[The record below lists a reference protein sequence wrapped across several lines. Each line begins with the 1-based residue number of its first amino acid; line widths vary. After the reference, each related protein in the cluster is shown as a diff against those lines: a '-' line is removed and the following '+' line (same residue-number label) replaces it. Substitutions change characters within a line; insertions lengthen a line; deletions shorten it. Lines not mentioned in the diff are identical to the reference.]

1 MKIDFQSLDVNQ
13 NVDVEKTSK
22 STASSARKTDTES
35 GYKVDISGIVMD
47 NAAYG
52 TEELKSAQEV
62 MQDAGRTDVALQ
74 RNYMAVMSNSMS
86 TEDFT
91 KLQEEGYP
99 PGSTTVETSVTIL
112 DKIKATLARAGV
124 AVEGYTD
131 DISDEQLEKITG
143 SVSSA
148 AMIKQKLWENDLPVT
163 DENIGS
169 IEQAANQVSTMTG
182 LSDSMIKYMLS
193 NDMEPTI
200 DHLYKAEYSSA
211 NVGTSRQS
219 KGYFTDSTGYY
230 AKKADYID
238 WEQLD
243 SQINKIIED
252 AGLEVNEET
261 KANSRWLIE
270 QGIPLTE
277 NTINELGELKKL
289 SLPMDKEAVIDSIIA
304 AISDGKEAKQALL
317 TESES
322 AIVQAQKIIG
332 QTGQITEKAVN
343 DVTEQGKDLTLQNLY
358 EAQQAI
364 EAEHSKMADKSTM
377 SSSYEAVAAQRL
389 LEETRLQM
397 TIEANI
403 KLLKSGYSI
412 DTAPLEELVSKL
424 KTAEQDYYNTLFGNH
439 TENIEEKVSLYKR
452 TISVLTGIQSLPAAV
467 LGKMSTTGATF
478 TLSHVYSEGVIQ
490 KAIYDKA
497 GETYEALGTAP
508 RKDMGDSISKAFQ
521 NVDTLL
527 SEMNLEAN
535 ETNRRAVRILGYNQ
549 MEINEESVQ
558 KVKEADQAVQ
568 RLIEKMTPAATLDM
582 IRSGKNPLSTDI
594 YQLTKEISEKTSLE
608 ETEKYSEYLWKL
620 EKNQEITTEE
630 RAAYIGV
637 YRLFHQIE
645 KSDGG
650 VIGTVL
656 QNEQP
661 LTLRNLLSAARSSKA
676 SGMDVT
682 IDQDFG
688 LLEAATGR
696 EDSISEQI
704 DGYYE
709 TLAQEILDK
718 LSPNKLQNM
727 SFNMNTSMEA
737 FAEDLRSA
745 QEDAKMQQLY
755 AREQLE
761 EVKQANQAEDYVL
774 NELLQ
779 YDQGITPDSI
789 LAKTVLM
796 NQRGSTFRQIL
807 EQADQAD
814 DNVEGNESGF
824 KEAFLK
830 AGEQLQESMGD
841 EASAKAAYEKLAESG
856 EKILSE
862 RMDRQIYAVDVK
874 SMNLLYKQLSVAS
887 SLAREGNYEVP
898 IELNGEM
905 TSINLRII
913 KDSDQKGR
921 VDITM
926 QTEEYGQVA
935 AEFRIKN
942 GKIEGYIASDSREG
956 LSQLSQMDQSL
967 RNLLQTEAQEVKN
980 LNFIYSKELDIN
992 QFGQSRRQ
1000 DSKRSEQT
1008 ETSEKTGTKELY
1020 ETAKAFIVALKQ
1032 RGGSTYEN

>member
-22 STASSARKTDTES
+22 STASSARKADKES
-35 GYKVDISGIVMD
+35 GYKVDISGTVMD

-74 RNYMAVMSNSMS
+74 RDYMAVMSNSMS

-112 DKIKATLARAGV
+112 DEIKATLAKSGV

-131 DISDEQLEKITG
+131 DISDEQLEEITG

-148 AMIKQKLWENDLPVT
+148 AMIEQKLRENDLPVT
-163 DENIGS
+163 DENIAG
-169 IEQAANQVSTMTG
+169 IEQAADQVSTMTG

-230 AKKADYID
+230 AKKADSID

-243 SQINKIIED
+243 GQINKIIED
-252 AGLEVNEET
+252 AGFEVNEET

-277 NTINELGELKKL
+277 STIKELAELKSL

-322 AIVQAQKIIG
+322 AVVQAQKIID
-332 QTGQITEKAVN
+332 QTGQITAETVK
-343 DVTEQGKDLTLQNLY
+343 DVTEQGKDLTLQNLN
-358 EAQQAI
+358 EAQQAV
-364 EAEHSKMADKSTM
+364 EEKHTRTSDQNAAP
-377 SSSYEAVAAQRL
+377 SSYEAVAAQRL

-424 KTAEQDYYNTLFGNH
+424 KTAEQDYYNTLFGDN

-452 TISVLTGIQSLPAAV
+452 TISVLSGISSLPAAV
-467 LGKMSTTGATF
+467 LGKMSTSGATF

-490 KAIYDKA
+490 KAAYDKA
-497 GETYEALGTAP
+497 GETYEAIGTAP

-521 NVDTLL
+521 NVDSLL
-527 SEMNLEAN
+527 SEMDLEAN

-549 MEINEESVQ
+549 MEINRESVQ
-558 KVKEADQAVQ
+558 RVKEADQAVQ
-568 RLIEKMTPAATLDM
+568 RLMEKMTPAATLDM

-594 YQLTKEISEKTSLE
+594 YQLTDEISEKTAIE

-637 YRLFHQIE
+637 YRLFHQID

-676 SGMDVT
+676 NGMDIT

-688 LLEAATGR
+688 LLESASGSK
-696 EDSISEQI
+696 DSISEQI

-718 LSPNKLQNM
+718 LSPDKLQNM
-727 SFNMNTSMEA
+727 SFNMNTSMEV
-737 FAEDLRSA
+737 FAEELRTA
-745 QEDAKMQQLY
+745 QEDDGMQQLY
-755 AREQLE
+755 AQEQLE

-779 YDQGITPDSI
+779 YDQKITPDNI
-789 LAKTVLM
+789 LAKAALM

-807 EQADQAD
+807 EQANQAD
-814 DNVEGNESGF
+814 NTAEGKGSEL

-830 AGEQLQESMGD
+830 AGEQLQESLGD
-841 EASAKAAYEKLAESG
+841 EASAKEAYEKLAESG
-856 EKILSE
+856 ERILSE
-862 RMDRQIYAVDVK
+862 RADTQIYAVDVK
-874 SMNLLYKQLSVAS
+874 TMNLLYKQLSVAS

-935 AEFRIKN
+935 AEFRVGN
-942 GKIEGYIASDSREG
+942 GKIEGYIGSDSKEG
-956 LSQLSQMDQSL
+956 LSKLSQMDQSF
-967 RNLLQTEAQEVKN
+967 RNLLQTESQEVKD
-980 LNFIYSKELDIN
+980 LNFIYSKELNIN

-1000 DSKRSEQT
+1000 EPEGSEQT
-1008 ETSEKTGTKELY
+1008 ELSETTGTKELY